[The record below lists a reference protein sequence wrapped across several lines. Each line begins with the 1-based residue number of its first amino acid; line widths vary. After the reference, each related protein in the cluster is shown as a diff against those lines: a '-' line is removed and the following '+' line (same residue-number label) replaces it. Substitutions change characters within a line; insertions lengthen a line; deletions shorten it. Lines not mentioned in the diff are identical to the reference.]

1 MLPGSVGAF
10 DGRATGGRLGSPTI
24 ATIQLVL
31 KRDEEAIDR
40 TSALNEEQGFRAT
53 NCPDRVKLNAR
64 VRSIHASKPQM
75 RLKERP
81 AGERARKRVYETCSS
96 QRVTHEVAHFIKWHG
111 HDLLRNVSGLDFF
124 LRALQRLQ
132 LTHMG
137 SVSPATRRERA
148 WTRFDGPLTCRF
160 TCARPI
166 SIGLFS
172 NNERRCHQQIS
183 LNGHQSIQDIGD
195 TPSPLGDETTSALVQ
210 SEGHADRVAE
220 LSPIVLITLV
230 HEGQKASV

>member
-160 TCARPI
+160 TNLGSRHMNLDPLDAATAGPMRDRYSESSSRGMRCRAPKI
-166 SIGLFS
+166 CLQE
-172 NNERRCHQQIS
+172 NN
-183 LNGHQSIQDIGD
+183 
-195 TPSPLGDETTSALVQ
+195 
-210 SEGHADRVAE
+210 
-220 LSPIVLITLV
+220 
-230 HEGQKASV
+230 